1 MGNRFKSVFIQH
13 LSSIILMLLGVA
25 VVALFAQS
33 YRTTRQ
39 ESAYHQEV
47 LFRTANSTAREISLY
62 IEGIRRALQLF
73 ADRERVML
81 GKIASDTEN
90 TRSVELPGE
99 QMRRYFPGHLAFA
112 IADPLSR
119 TLVASEAHLFGRHCQ
134 ATLDVF
140 SDSEITRSPVPF
152 VHSSGS
158 PGTRHFDILVS
169 IPDAKRREHNAGL
182 LFASFRLNDINRLL
196 ENGMSNTLL
205 LNLTQAEQ
213 SDGSQGISL
222 LMDETG
228 PGEAMHAGTD
238 GNFELPAEFI
248 RTHVEGTSWDLIA
261 WLDPE
266 LKFQAS
272 RGSLI
277 QAAVGSLALVLAGI
291 IVRRA
296 TTREQV
302 SKRQASIVIA
312 SVDEERKR
320 IARDLH
326 DQVLA
331 DISHTRRLLTEL
343 SSDREPRQKLFSNT
357 LNEIQQSA
365 SRISSTIRTTIED
378 LHPHT
383 LELLGL
389 CHGIEAY
396 VQSRCHAGPEC
407 RLLLM
412 EEVETMLVP
421 EQKLQLY
428 RIVTELINNALQ
440 HSNCNT
446 LSVSLS
452 LNGKAGVVTLV
463 IEDDGDGFVYKN
475 VRLPGH
481 HGLTNI
487 ESRASILGARI
498 RWLGTPKGTLKGTPK
513 GAPKGAPMGG
523 SRFEL
528 DLVI

>member
-1 MGNRFKSVFIQH
+1 MQPGELHSVMENRFKSVFIQH
-13 LSSIILMLLGVA
+13 LPSIILMLLGVA

-39 ESAYHQEV
+39 ESAYHQEE
-47 LFRTANSTAREISLY
+47 LLRTANSTAREISLY
-62 IEGIRRALQLF
+62 VEGIRRALQLF

-81 GKIASDTEN
+81 GKIAADTEN
-90 TRSVELPGE
+90 TQAAQLPGE

-112 IADPLSR
+112 IADPMSR

-140 SDSEITRSPVPF
+140 SDSEITSSPVPF

-169 IPDAKRREHNAGL
+169 IPDAERREQNAGL

-205 LNLTQAEQ
+205 LNLVQAAE
-213 SDGSQGISL
+213 SEGSQEKSL
-222 LMDETG
+222 PGDEAG
-228 PGEAMHAGTD
+228 PGEVMYAGTN
-238 GNFELPAEFI
+238 GYFELPSEFI
-248 RTHVEGTSWDLIA
+248 RIPVEGTSWDLLA
-261 WLDPE
+261 WLDPK
-266 LKFQAS
+266 LKFHAS
-272 RGSLI
+272 RGSLT
-277 QAAVGSLALVLAGI
+277 QAAIGSLALFLAGI
-291 IVRRA
+291 FVKRA
-296 TTREQV
+296 TTREQT
-302 SKRQASIVIA
+302 SKRQAGFVIA

-331 DISHTRRLLTEL
+331 DISHTRRLLAEL
-343 SSDREPRQKLFSNT
+343 TSDQEPDQKLFSNQ
-357 LNEIQQSA
+357 LDEIQQSA
-365 SRISSTIRTTIED
+365 SRISSTIRTAIED

-396 VQSRCHAGPEC
+396 VQSRCQAGPEC

-412 EEVETMLVP
+412 EEVETVLVP

-446 LSVSLS
+446 LSVSVS
-452 LNGKAGVVTLV
+452 LNGKAGSVTLV

-475 VRLPGH
+475 ARLPGH

-487 ESRASILGARI
+487 ESRASMLGARI
-498 RWLGTPKGTLKGTPK
+498 RWLGSPL
-513 GAPKGAPMGG
+513 GG

-528 DLVI
+528 NL